1 MIINNKEGKM
11 KEYRIAWRSKTNNEL
26 NGDDKFSSKEI
37 SKEEIN
43 RLNKNH
49 PNINHWIETLNF

>member
-26 NGDDKFSSKEI
+26 NGGVFSLREI
-37 SKEEIN
+37 SKEEID

-49 PNINHWIETLNF
+49 PNIHHWIETLNF